1 MKYIF
6 WHIVVILSCLLFFS
20 SCITNKEKL
29 YLQAETGRKA
39 YKSVPFEQY
48 KMTVNDEI
56 VYYLMT
62 TNEETQ
68 TLFNSSATP
77 YRIYE
82 DGCVALPS
90 IGRVRIAGMT
100 VREAEMVIT
109 NRFKSIVLDAEVK
122 VALANNFFYVQGDGG
137 KGQFYLY
144 KDDLNIFQAMAMAG
158 DISSLGDKKNIKI
171 IRKGTDGVDHI
182 ETFDLRKESI
192 IGSEYYYVRPND
204 VIYIPTNPNSFFR
217 VESVSGFV
225 SLIVAPISLV
235 MMAISLF

>member
-122 VALANNFFYVQGDGG
+122 IALANNFFYVQGDGG

-158 DISSLGDKKNIKI
+158 DISSIGDKKNIKI